1 MKTIIETTQL
11 SQPRRSY
18 ILDLFHNNDN
28 RFSVEIIQIDEIAES
43 SQSITISNS
52 ILSEIIGG
60 FESHTRN

>member
-11 SQPRRSY
+11 SQPRCSY